1 MNPFKV
7 VLLIVALLKR
17 KLTLKYIL
25 ILDKDLI
32 EKGVLKRQVAVSIIR
47 EYETRRVIIMSFFV
61 FYFFQNG
68 NVSLFSYYKSNY

>member
-17 KLTLKYIL
+17 KLTLKYIV

-32 EKGVLKRQVAVSIIR
+32 EKGFLKRQVAVSII
-47 EYETRRVIIMSFFV
+47 
-61 FYFFQNG
+61 
-68 NVSLFSYYKSNY
+68 